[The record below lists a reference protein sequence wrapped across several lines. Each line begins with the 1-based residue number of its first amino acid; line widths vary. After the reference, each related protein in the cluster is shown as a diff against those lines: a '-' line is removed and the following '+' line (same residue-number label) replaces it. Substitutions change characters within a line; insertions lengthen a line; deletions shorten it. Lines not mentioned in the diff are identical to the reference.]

1 MEKDRLP
8 PDQTDGPPPRPS
20 LAEEQRLAF
29 EAERRRVRKPI
40 LSLNWTGQIFR
51 N

>member
-1 MEKDRLP
+1 MDKDRYQFVP
-8 PDQTDGPPPRPS
+8 AEGPLRPS

-29 EAERRRVRKPI
+29 EKDRKRERKPI
-40 LSLNWTGQIFR
+40 LSLNWNGQIFR

>member
-1 MEKDRLP
+1 MEKDRYQPAPTEP
-8 PDQTDGPPPRPS
+8 PARRS

-29 EAERRRVRKPI
+29 EKDRQRERKPI